1 MKTKIE
7 QEMNVLRQQRWLKDM
22 EGVYNMLQN
31 VVKEEYDTTLEQ
43 FLMDYYGLKK
53 ELDKIK
59 AEDIVPLKDVDLDEW
74 FKF

>member
-1 MKTKIE
+1 MKTTIE

-31 VVKEEYDTTLEQ
+31 VTKKEYDTTLEQ

-53 ELDKIK
+53 ELDEK
-59 AEDIVPLKDVDLDEW
+59 EGL
-74 FKF
+74 